1 MELLHLF
8 EAWRSGPDA
17 PQLLSQNHTCILIQK
32 NEERHQGFKRHSEQM
47 MKNIGQ
53 NEVIQ
58 KKCIDCER
66 PLQVVD

>member
-1 MELLHLF
+1 MKLG
-8 EAWRSGPDA
+8 EAVPMHPSCYHKTTPF
-17 PQLLSQNHTCILIQK
+17 TEICFLIQK

-58 KKCIDCER
+58 KKWIDCER